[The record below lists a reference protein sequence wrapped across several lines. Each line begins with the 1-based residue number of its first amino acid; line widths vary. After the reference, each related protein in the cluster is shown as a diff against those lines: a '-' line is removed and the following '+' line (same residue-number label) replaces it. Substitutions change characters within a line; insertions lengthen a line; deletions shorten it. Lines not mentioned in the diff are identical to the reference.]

1 MAGLERVLGGL
12 GASWEVVWA
21 DSSSQARLRMRPGLL
36 MGDFSGLDSANLGP
50 KMALSWGQD
59 RTKINANIDR
69 MFDAFE
75 NRNLDGKSGYVD
87 GKITFFGLHL
97 G

>member
-1 MAGLERVLGGL
+1 
-12 GASWEVVWA
+12 
-21 DSSSQARLRMRPGLL
+21 MRPGLL

-50 KMALSWGQD
+50 KMALSWGPD

-75 NRNLDGKSGYVD
+75 NRNLDGKSWYVD
-87 GKITFFGLHL
+87 GKITFFGLHQGWIFDNFDISQL
-97 G
+97 KERRP